1 MPSRPRSR
9 AAALVLSIVPGWGH
23 VYWGRELRG
32 LAIFTVF
39 AVAGFG
45 LLNGLFIYLGEMRA
59 FIIGGAAAVLAGAT
73 AFSWYDILRRT
84 GLARVRA
91 EAEERERSLK
101 AGTVAYLEGDL
112 DAAAGHFTLPLEAD
126 PADFEALFRL
136 GIVRA
141 RAGRAREAALWL
153 RRALRNDED
162 GKWAWEIRRQLEL
175 LGATAGARPPAGAAD
190 AKSRAGRLET
200 ERETEAET
208 HVA

>member
-9 AAALVLSIVPGWGH
+9 AAAFVLSFVPGWGH

-59 FIIGGAAAVLAGAT
+59 FIIGAAAAALAAAT
-73 AFSWYDILRRT
+73 VFSWYDILRRT
-84 GLARVRA
+84 SPAKVRV

-112 DAAAGHFTLPLEAD
+112 EAAAGHFTLPLEAD

-141 RAGRAREAALWL
+141 RAGRPREAALSL
-153 RRALRNDED
+153 RRALRYDED
-162 GKWAWEIRRQLEL
+162 GKWAWEIRRELEL
-175 LGATAGARPPAGAAD
+175 LGASAGARQREGAAE
-190 AKSRAGRLET
+190 AKSRAGRVEK
-200 ERETEAET
+200 EAET
-208 HVA
+208 RVA

>member
-9 AAALVLSIVPGWGH
+9 AAALVLSFVPGWGH

-45 LLNGLFIYLGEMRA
+45 LLNGLYIYLGDMRT
-59 FIIGGAAAVLAGAT
+59 FIICGAAAVLAGTT

-84 GLARVRA
+84 APAKVRA

-101 AGTVAYLEGDL
+101 AGTSAYLEGDL
-112 DAAAGHFTLPLEAD
+112 EAAAGHFTATLEAD

-141 RAGRAREAALWL
+141 RAGRQREAALSL
-153 RRALRNDED
+153 RRALRYDED
-162 GKWAWEIRRQLEL
+162 GKWAWEIRRELEL
-175 LGATAGARPPAGAAD
+175 LGASTVARQPEGAAE
-190 AKSRAGRLET
+190 AKSRAARVEK
-200 ERETEAET
+200 EAET
-208 HVA
+208 RVA